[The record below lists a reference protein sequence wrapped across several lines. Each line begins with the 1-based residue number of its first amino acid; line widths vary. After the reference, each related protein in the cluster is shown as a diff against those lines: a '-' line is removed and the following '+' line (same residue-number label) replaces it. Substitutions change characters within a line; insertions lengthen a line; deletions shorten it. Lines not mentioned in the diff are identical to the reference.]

1 MSNPLSY
8 ARADIHRFP
17 GWPTHDAQDAAV
29 LPFQQIMALIS
40 RHRQRR
46 ALADVAADDHL
57 LQDIGVSREAAR
69 REAAKP
75 FWQ

>member
-8 ARADIHRFP
+8 ARADLRPFP
-17 GWPTHDAQDAAV
+17 GWPTHDAQHAAV
-29 LPFQQIMALIS
+29 LPFQQIMAWIS

-57 LQDIGVSREAAR
+57 LQDLGISRGDALREA
-69 REAAKP
+69 EKP
-75 FWQ
+75 FWK

>member
-17 GWPTHDAQDAAV
+17 GWSTHDAQHAAI
-29 LPFQQIMALIS
+29 LPFQQIMAWIS

-46 ALADVAADDHL
+46 ALADVATDDRL
-57 LQDIGVSREAAR
+57 LQDIGISPEAAR